1 MALLES
7 AGDAPT
13 ELLALSLDELA
24 CRLDSRTRAVALR
37 KWLYGARPAPQALPE
52 SVPGIAPA
60 AWRLLRARASLPAW
74 RLIDRRVAADGTVK
88 YAIDFSGATV
98 ETVLIP
104 GRLRSTVCVSSQA
117 GCTRRCAFCATAS
130 LGFRRQ
136 LTAAEIVMQYLVA
149 AAEAPQGRPARNVVF
164 MGMGEPMDNLDA
176 VLAAVDRLVENPVPG
191 LAEAHVTV
199 STSGVLPGV
208 RRFLAEGRGQFA
220 LTLSATTDAV
230 RERLIPHNRQWPIAA
245 LLAALRDDPRAHQ
258 GRRHLIAYVLW
269 AGVNDS
275 DDDARRLAELLAKLP
290 VQVNLIPHNPVPTTA
305 LLPPALA
312 RVKRFHA
319 ILRERGLPCVVRQPR
334 GPEIAAACG
343 QLALQAVDGLSRAG

>member
-37 KWLYGARPAPQALPE
+37 KWLYGARRVPQALPE
-52 SVPGIAPA
+52 SVPGIAQT
-60 AWRLLRARASLPAW
+60 AWRTLRAGTSLPAW
-74 RLIDRRVAADGTVK
+74 RLVDRRVAADGTVK
-88 YAIDFSGATV
+88 CAIDFSGATV
-98 ETVLIP
+98 ETVFIP

-130 LGFRRQ
+130 LGFSRQ
-136 LTAAEIVMQYLVA
+136 LTAAEILMQYLVA
-149 AAEAPQGRPARNVVF
+149 AAEAPLGRPARNVVF

-176 VLAAVDRLVENPVPG
+176 VFAAVDLLTENPVPG
-191 LAEAHVTV
+191 LAESHVTI
-199 STSGVLPGV
+199 STSGVLPGL
-208 RRFLAEGRGQFA
+208 RRFLAGGRGQLA
-220 LTLSATTDAV
+220 LTLSATTDEV
-230 RERLIPHNRQWPIAA
+230 RERLIPHNRQWPIAD
-245 LLAALRDDPRAHQ
+245 LLAALRKDPRARP

-275 DDDARRLAELLAKLP
+275 DDDARRLAELLAGLP
-290 VQVNLIPHNPVPTTA
+290 VHVNLIPHNPVPTS
-305 LLPPALA
+305 ALA
-312 RVKRFHA
+312 APCVARITRFHA
-319 ILRERGLPCVVRQPR
+319 ILRERGLPCVVRQSR